1 MKAPA
6 VKWPAS
12 SRRFASG
19 AQRFARPQ
27 PEAWARAGAW
37 TGALGGA
44 LLAALFFLPAAWLAQ
59 GVAEASR
66 GQVLMS
72 EPRGTFWSGSAEVL
86 FSGGSGSRDRMRL
99 PGRLHWSLSPQWL
112 SAGLDL
118 KLRADCCT
126 PEPLQFMLRRAAGA
140 WQLQVADTASP
151 SVWPT
156 ALLAGLGTPWNTL
169 QPTGTLRLAP
179 QQLKVRWAGGRW
191 QISGRAELE
200 LRQFASGL
208 STLRPLGSYRLRLT
222 GGEPVQLSLDTIE
235 GGLRLSGSGQWSGSR
250 LRFAGEAR
258 AEPGLEAAL
267 DNFLNVVGRR
277 DGPRSIITL
286 GSAS

>member
-12 SRRFASG
+12 GRRFASG
-19 AQRFARPQ
+19 AQGFVRWQ
-27 PEAWARAGAW
+27 PEVWARAGAW
-37 TGALGGA
+37 VGALAGA
-44 LLAALFFLPAAWLAQ
+44 LLAALFFMPAAWLAQ

-66 GQVLMS
+66 GQVLLAA
-72 EPRGTFWSGSAEVL
+72 PRGTLWRGSAEVL
-86 FSGGSGSRDRMRL
+86 LSGGSGSRDRMRL
-99 PGRLHWSLSPQWL
+99 PGRLHWTLSPQWL

-126 PEPLQFMLRRAAGA
+126 PEPLQFMLRRASGA
-140 WQLQVADTASP
+140 WQVQVADSASP

-156 ALLAGLGTPWNTL
+156 ALLAGLGMPWNTL
-169 QPTGTLRLAP
+169 QPTGAL
-179 QQLKVRWAGGRW
+179 QLVTRQLQARWAEERW
-191 QISGRAELE
+191 QISGQAELE

-222 GGEPVQLSLDTIE
+222 GGEPVQLSLDTLE
-235 GGLRLSGSGQWSGSR
+235 GGLRLAGSGQWSGAR
-250 LRFAGEAR
+250 LRFSGEAR
-258 AEPGLEAAL
+258 AEPGLETAL

-286 GSAS
+286 GPAS